1 MRAHQS
7 AVTISPVMAGSTSK
21 KRSRS
26 TSSDS
31 LDQVESNTVDCE
43 QSKKDQEKAAKKK
56 ILFDDDEGSS
66 SEVSTSASDDD
77 SEDGGAKLEDD
88 AGSLKINEEY
98 ARRFEHNKKREERQ
112 RLEEKQGRALANLDD
127 DESDSSDD
135 ETEDEEG
142 FLATEDLDAEISAT
156 LQALRNKDP
165 KIYDSNVSFY
175 TPIEENAAADAAAAP
190 SSKKPK
196 EKPMTLKDYHQE
208 RYMKGDVGADFDEDT
223 KAPPPLP
230 PTYAQEQEN
239 LKKDFIQEV
248 KALAKDDSD
257 DDSDG
262 DNFLKRKAK
271 SREQPASNGVHPSRA
286 SQVKK
291 TITEVDVA
299 NADKDP
305 ELFLSNFMASR
316 AWAPPEGNNWE
327 AFESDDEVDNN
338 ANMAEEFETAY
349 NMRFEDPEKSNE
361 VLQSYSRT
369 LVAAKTVRREEPKG
383 RKRQRELEKERKE
396 AEKQERREERARLK
410 RLKLDE
416 AEEKLNKIKK
426 AAGLHGKA
434 LKEDQLAELLDG
446 AWDDDKWEAQMQKQF
461 GDDYYAEV
469 EAGAVSSDEEADTFD
484 HKRKP
489 KKPKWDDDID
499 IKDIIPDFD
508 DSVPPTL
515 QLSDNEAGE
524 EGEGDEGEGA
534 EEEGDENPSK
544 KRKTTKDHK
553 KDRIAA
559 QRAARQERAKLEAL
573 LEQKMELDD
582 PTALASS
589 SRGRKAVG
597 TGGFRYRETSPN
609 SFGLTPRDILFAPSD
624 AVLNEF
630 VGLKK
635 LATFRDPEKKRKDKK
650 RLGKKARL
658 RQWRRENFGREFE
671 ESGPTFGF
679 DEAAAVA
686 EGGDIVD
693 HKRQKGKGKANAT
706 EEVGEEKKSR
716 KRKRTKGAKPEAST

>member
-1 MRAHQS
+1 MG
-7 AVTISPVMAGSTSK
+7 GSTTK

-31 LDQVESNTVDCE
+31 LDQVDVNEKSG
-43 QSKKDQEKAAKKK
+43 KKS
-56 ILFDDDEGSS
+56 LFDEGDSSDDSS
-66 SEVSTSASDDD
+66 SGSDDD
-77 SEDGGAKLEDD
+77 SEEGGAKLEE
-88 AGSLKINEEY
+88 ASGSFKINEEY

-112 RLEEKQGRALANLDD
+112 RLEEKHGRALANQDD
-127 DESDSSDD
+127 EESDSED

-175 TPIEENAAADAAAAP
+175 TPIDEATAAAAA
-190 SSKKPK
+190 SKKSK
-196 EKPMTLKDYHQE
+196 DKPMTLKDYHQE
-208 RYMKGDVGADFDEDT
+208 RYMKGDVGADFDEDS
-223 KAPPPLP
+223 KAPPPR
-230 PTYAQEQEN
+230 TYAQEQDD
-239 LKKDFIQEV
+239 LKKDFIKEV
-248 KALAKDDSD
+248 KALTKDDSD

-262 DNFLKRKAK
+262 EDFLKRKSK
-271 SREQPASNGVHPSRA
+271 PDQPASSNGVHPSRA
-286 SQVKK
+286 AQVK
-291 TITEVDVA
+291 TVTEADVA

-316 AWAPPEGNNWE
+316 AWAPPEGNRWE
-327 AFESDDEVDNN
+327 AFESDEEDADN
-338 ANMAEEFETAY
+338 ANMAEEFENAY

-369 LVAAKTVRREEPKG
+369 LVAAKTVRREEAKG

-410 RLKLDE
+410 RLKLEE
-416 AEEKLNKIKK
+416 AEEKLKKIKK
-426 AAGLHGKA
+426 AAGLHNKT
-434 LKEDQLAELLDG
+434 LKEEQWAKLLDD
-446 AWDDDKWEAQMQKQF
+446 AWDDDKWESEMQKQF
-461 GDDYYAEV
+461 GDDYYAEEEV
-469 EAGAVSSDEEADTFD
+469 GDVSSDEEAEGSSK
-484 HKRKP
+484 KRKP

-508 DSVPPTL
+508 DSVPPTVR
-515 QLSDNEAGE
+515 LSDDEDNQEADQDDAEDGV
-524 EGEGDEGEGA
+524 
-534 EEEGDENPSK
+534 EEEDDDDDDEANPSK
-544 KRKTTKDHK
+544 KRKTSKDHK

-573 LEQKMELDD
+573 VEQKMELDD

-589 SRGRKAVG
+589 SKKHKATG
-597 TGGFRYRETSPN
+597 GGGFRYRETSPN
-609 SFGLTPRDILFAPSD
+609 SFGLTPRDILLAPSD
-624 AVLNEF
+624 AVLNEYA
-630 VGLKK
+630 GLKK

-679 DEAAAVA
+679 DQAVAAA
-686 EGGDIVD
+686 EGGGAVE
-693 HKRQKGKGKANAT
+693 HKSHKGKDKGKGKAKAQ
-706 EEVGEEKKSR
+706 GEDDEKKSK
-716 KRKRTKGAKPEAST
+716 KRKRSKGTKTEAST

>member
-1 MRAHQS
+1 MG
-7 AVTISPVMAGSTSK
+7 GSTTK

-31 LDQVESNTVDCE
+31 LDQVEVNEKSG
-43 QSKKDQEKAAKKK
+43 KKS
-56 ILFDDDEGSS
+56 LFDEGDSSDDSS
-66 SEVSTSASDDD
+66 SGSDDD
-77 SEDGGAKLEDD
+77 SEEGGAKLEE
-88 AGSLKINEEY
+88 ASGSFKINEEY

-112 RLEEKQGRALANLDD
+112 RLEEKHGRALANQDD
-127 DESDSSDD
+127 EESDSED

-175 TPIEENAAADAAAAP
+175 TPIDEATAAAAA
-190 SSKKPK
+190 SKNSKD
-196 EKPMTLKDYHQE
+196 KPMTLKDYHQE
-208 RYMKGDVGADFDEDT
+208 RYMKGDVGADFDEDS
-223 KAPPPLP
+223 KAPPPR
-230 PTYAQEQEN
+230 TYAQEQDD
-239 LKKDFIQEV
+239 LKKDFIKEV
-248 KALAKDDSD
+248 KALTKDDSD

-262 DNFLKRKAK
+262 EDFLKRKSK
-271 SREQPASNGVHPSRA
+271 PDQPASSNGVHPSRA
-286 SQVKK
+286 AQVK
-291 TITEVDVA
+291 TVTEADVA

-316 AWAPPEGNNWE
+316 AWAPPEGNRWE
-327 AFESDDEVDNN
+327 AFESDEEDADN
-338 ANMAEEFETAY
+338 ANMAEEFENAY

-369 LVAAKTVRREEPKG
+369 LVAAKTVRREETKG

-410 RLKLDE
+410 RLKLEE
-416 AEEKLNKIKK
+416 AEEKLKKIKK
-426 AAGLHGKA
+426 AAGLHNKT
-434 LKEDQLAELLDG
+434 LKEEQWAKLLDD
-446 AWDDDKWEAQMQKQF
+446 AWDDDKWESEMQKQF
-461 GDDYYAEV
+461 GDDYYAEEEV
-469 EAGAVSSDEEADTFD
+469 GDVSSDEEAESSSK
-484 HKRKP
+484 KRKP

-508 DSVPPTL
+508 DSVPPTVR
-515 QLSDNEAGE
+515 LSDDEDNQEADQDDAEDGVGE
-524 EGEGDEGEGA
+524 EEDDDDEA
-534 EEEGDENPSK
+534 NPSK
-544 KRKTTKDHK
+544 KRKTSKDHK

-573 LEQKMELDD
+573 VEQKMELDD

-589 SRGRKAVG
+589 SKKHKATG
-597 TGGFRYRETSPN
+597 GGGFRYRETSPN
-609 SFGLTPRDILFAPSD
+609 SFGLTPRDILLAPSD
-624 AVLNEF
+624 AVLNEYA
-630 VGLKK
+630 GLKK

-679 DEAAAVA
+679 DGAVAAA
-686 EGGDIVD
+686 EGGGAVE
-693 HKRQKGKGKANAT
+693 HKSHKGKDKGKGKAKA
-706 EEVGEEKKSR
+706 EGEDDEKKSK
-716 KRKRTKGAKPEAST
+716 KRKRSKGTKTEAST